1 MRFAMAILVLTLIGA
16 GLSQGAAAQTGGEDV
31 YRKECKSCHGLKGVP
46 PARAKGQYKK
56 IKAVGEDGF
65 VTSLSADSIVII
77 LRNGI
82 DKDMKSFKSKLSEDE
97 MRAAADYIRT
107 LAKKEGA

>member
-1 MRFAMAILVLTLIGA
+1 MKLFRVIAFLAVLTA
-16 GLSQGAAAQTGGEDV
+16 GQAQAGVAQTEGEDA
-31 YRKECKSCHGLKGVP
+31 YRKECKSCHGLRGVP

-65 VTSLSADSIVII
+65 VTSLSVDSIVTI

-82 DKDMKSFKSKLSEDE
+82 DKDMKSFRSKLTDDQ
-97 MRAAADYIRT
+97 MRAVAEYILT
-107 LAKKEGA
+107 LAKKEGS

>member
-1 MRFAMAILVLTLIGA
+1 MRFATAIATLTL
-16 GLSQGAAAQTGGEDV
+16 LAASLTRTAVAQAAGEDI
-31 YRKECKSCHGLKGVP
+31 YRKECKSCHGLRGVP

-65 VTSLSADSIVII
+65 VTSLSVDSIVTI

-82 DKDMKSFKSKLSEDE
+82 DKDMKSFKSKLTEDE
-97 MRAAADYIRT
+97 MRAAAEFILT
-107 LAKKEGA
+107 LAKKEGS

>member
-1 MRFAMAILVLTLIGA
+1 MRLVTTIAMLTLLVA
-16 GLSQGAAAQTGGEDV
+16 VQSQVLVAQTVGEDA

-46 PARAKGQYKK
+46 PARAKSQYKK

-65 VTSLSADSIVII
+65 VTSLSVDSIVTI

-82 DKDMKSFKSKLSEDE
+82 DKDMKSFRSKLTDDQ
-97 MRAAADYIRT
+97 MRAVAEYILT
-107 LAKKEGA
+107 LAKKEGS

>member
-1 MRFAMAILVLTLIGA
+1 MRLVTAIVLGVLVVA
-16 GLSQGAAAQTGGEDV
+16 GRSRAVAQTEGETA

-46 PARAKGQYKK
+46 PARARGQYKK

-65 VTSLSADSIVII
+65 VTSLTVDSIITI

-82 DKDMKSFKSKLSEDE
+82 DKDMKSFKSKLSEDQ
-97 MRAAADYIRT
+97 MRAAAEYILT
-107 LAKKEGA
+107 LAKQEGG